1 MDSPERIWKNAKS
14 AMHISSILRNSIFL
28 RASMIGR
35 DRMATAQAYIEIRRP
50 ALDSEMEK
58 SVAMSVSNPIG
69 TNSDMFTMNTQ
80 MTRAIRGSH
89 CLGVIESLRVVVNR
103 HSYMSGSVQ
112 QRTAQCQGR
121 RTAAETVI
129 QSGPI

>member
-1 MDSPERIWKNAKS
+1 MDSPDRIWKNANRV
-14 AMHISSILRNSIFL
+14 MHIRSILRNSIFL

-58 SVAMSVSNPIG
+58 SVAMSVSSPIG

-80 MTRAIRGSH
+80 MTSAIRGSH
-89 CLGVIESLRVVVNR
+89 CLGVIESTRFVVNSN
-103 HSYMSGSVQ
+103 SYMSGSVQ
-112 QRTAQCQGR
+112 QRSA
-121 RTAAETVI
+121 
-129 QSGPI
+129 